1 MKLHYK
7 SSLLTRYI
15 CTSLRNGANVKLIY
29 ALLFIFF
36 AIVNQRVLAQEEKSV
51 TDLIISASPEDK
63 SKLSVGSMSKLT
75 KIEQSKRYKQVQ
87 LVKVGNLAKIQK
99 KGVLTFTVPGL
110 GETFTYFAQKVVAQ
124 SELDFTW
131 IGVSADKLSTAIFI
145 CKQGKL
151 SGTFGINGRG
161 FQLSP
166 TDGGLSVLIEDRND
180 LNLNCEVEG
189 SAYLNK
195 ESTFGRVPTPQHAGA
210 REGVCTEPI
219 RVLVLY
225 TQNALNN
232 APQDINTV
240 IEQAIQQYNTA
251 VNNSG
256 ISSGSQT
263 NFVQEAARQFIT
275 FPSGSDPETATTA
288 GEAAG
293 RVRDNPTVQ
302 SLRDQYQADVV
313 VCLVSHTYSNGA
325 VGSTNTVPA
334 SKTEYA
340 AIVGVEY
347 ASSVLYYSFAHEVG
361 HFVGGRHE
369 NDTNGPAYSHGYQ
382 FTTNSGTQVRTMMY
396 RSVPGVTRI
405 LHFSNPL
412 VTFDGTPTGTFDQN
426 YVAKRITEVSP
437 DVVNFRPST
446 TKPFNAIIDGPDN
459 ITQSNFYNWVLLTF
473 CRGYSTTEWR
483 FSTDGFNYGPP
494 VGAGDAV
501 NNYFV
506 DNSQNGTLYL
516 KCTVVT
522 DQGNTYVTTKTI
534 TVNIG
539 SGGRLA
545 ATNARPDVR
554 VNEVAS
560 IFPNPAD
567 KKVTFNYVLQ
577 EYTDVDVEFVDLIG
591 RTTRMKSMKNVPSGN
606 HTEELDVSQLTN
618 GLYVCRFKLGSRII
632 NKPFI
637 VSK

>member
-1 MKLHYK
+1 MKTTLQN
-7 SSLLTRYI
+7 RVI
-15 CTSLRNGANVKLIY
+15 VKLVYI
-29 ALLFIFF
+29 LVLIFF
-36 AIVNQRVLAQEEKSV
+36 TGVNQRVLAQEGKSL

-63 SKLSVGSMSKLT
+63 LKLPVGNVSKLT
-75 KIEQSKRYKQVQ
+75 KIEQSKKYKQVQ

-99 KGVLTFTVPGL
+99 KGVLTFTIPGL
-110 GETFTYFAQKVVAQ
+110 SETFTYFAQKVVAQ

-145 CKQGKL
+145 CKNGEL

-189 SAYLNK
+189 SAHLNK

-210 REGVCTEPI
+210 REGVCTEPM

-225 TQNALNN
+225 TQNASNSVPN
-232 APQDINTV
+232 INTV
-240 IEQAIQQYNTA
+240 IDQSVQQYNTA
-251 VNNSG
+251 ISNSG
-256 ISSGSQT
+256 LSSGSQT
-263 NFVQEAARQFIT
+263 NFVQEAGRQLFT
-275 FPSGSDPETATTA
+275 FSSNSPETATTA

-293 RVRDNPTVQ
+293 RVRDNPTIQ
-302 SLRDQYQADVV
+302 GLRDQYQADVV
-313 VCLVSHTYSNGA
+313 VCLISHTFSNGA
-325 VGSTNTVPA
+325 VGSTNTIPA
-334 SKTEYA
+334 SKTQYAAVVGAEYA
-340 AIVGVEY
+340 A
-347 ASSVLYYSFAHEVG
+347 SPSTFSFAHEFG

-369 NDTNGPAYSHGYQ
+369 VAADPGGPAYSHGHR
-382 FTTNSGTQVRTMMY
+382 FTTSSGTLVRTVMF
-396 RSVPGVTRI
+396 RDVPGSTRI
-405 LHFSNPL
+405 LHFSNPY
-412 VTFDGTPTGTFDQN
+412 VSYQGAATGTVDQN

-437 DVVNFRPST
+437 DIVNFRPSV

-459 ITQSNFYNWVLLTF
+459 ITQTNFYNWILLTF

-494 VGAGDAV
+494 VGAGDGVV
-501 NNYFV
+501 NYYV
-506 DNSQNGTLYL
+506 DNSKNGTLYL

-522 DQGNTYVTTKTI
+522 DQGNTYVATKTI
-534 TVNIG
+534 NVNIG

-545 ATNARPDVR
+545 ATNEKPEVQA
-554 VNEVAS
+554 NELAS

-567 KKVTFNYVLQ
+567 KKITVNYVLHQ
-577 EYTDVDVEFVDLIG
+577 HSHVDVEFVDLIG
-591 RTTRMKSMKNVPSGN
+591 RITRIKSIKNVPSGN
-606 HTEELDVSQLTN
+606 HTEELDVSQLMN
-618 GLYVCRFKLGSRII
+618 GMYVCRLKLGDRVI
-632 NKPFI
+632 NQSFI